1 MHKRINQT
9 VGVAILGLLVGCTG
23 PKENASPITSTRSAI
38 SHKIQCAI
46 EPSKSQFKS
55 GEPILISV
63 AVRNLSDAPVHV
75 AFWGLQ
81 KEEPIVNFQ
90 ILGSSG
96 KTLLVSTKQNLWCG
110 TGVENVPIPIN
121 REYKVSVDLLKTWEW
136 GGTQTKVPPGVYTV
150 SAELF
155 STTAD
160 GGSPK
165 VAESRHAK
173 FTVVADEQETLENKS
188 HNQPSARTR

>member
-1 MHKRINQT
+1 MDTMINKT
-9 VGVAILGLLVGCTG
+9 LGLAMVGLLVGCAG
-23 PKENASPITSTRSAI
+23 PQGSAPPLTSARGEVT
-38 SHKIQCAI
+38 HKVECAI

-55 GEPILISV
+55 GEPILMSV
-63 AVRNLSDAPVHV
+63 AVRNLSDAPVNV

-110 TGVENVPIPIN
+110 TGVENVPIPTN

-136 GGTQTKVPPGVYTV
+136 GGTQTKLPPGAYTI

-165 VAESRHAK
+165 VAESGHAK
-173 FTVVADEQETLENKS
+173 FTVVADE
-188 HNQPSARTR
+188 